1 MYIDR
6 TQSTYTYLH
15 VYHNNFHTTDLH
27 VYMCFLTY
35 VVGFDFEPVHGRF
48 VFSPTEGSKRYLS
61 QYVEIP
67 IIDDYVKEP
76 AEMFHMVFYD
86 AQKVNSSHVNSISV
100 LDDDEEGVCTLV
112 CSTGQLL

>member
-1 MYIDR
+1 MHI
-6 TQSTYTYLH
+6 
-15 VYHNNFHTTDLH
+15 HT
-27 VYMCFLTY
+27 YMCTIITSILLIYMHTYVCFVFPHTY

-48 VFSPTEGSKRYLS
+48 VFSPTEGSKHYIS

-112 CSTGQLL
+112 CSTGQLLKF

>member
-1 MYIDR
+1 MCTIITSIPLIYIHMYA
-6 TQSTYTYLH
+6 
-15 VYHNNFHTTDLH
+15 V
-27 VYMCFLTY
+27 CFLTY

-48 VFSPTEGSKRYLS
+48 VFSPADGSKQYTS

-86 AQKVNSSHVNSISV
+86 AQKANSSHVDNISV
-100 LDDDEEGVCTLV
+100 LDDDEEGVCALV
-112 CSTGQLL
+112 HVQQDNCFNTETCQDKL